1 MVTVQVFR
9 QGLVIGIDHNN
20 YNMKYILIILSLLS
34 LPCHAQQIGDKQLH
48 LMVGTSLGAWSYL
61 ASPKQEGI
69 MPVAFC
75 ITGATL
81 AGIAKEAY
89 DRSQGMTFDKKDLKY
104 TIAGGVIS
112 AVTIV
117 TVKKIIHKNRIR
129 KYKYYL
135 R

>member
-1 MVTVQVFR
+1 MR
-9 QGLVIGIDHNN
+9 N
-20 YNMKYILIILSLLS
+20 ILIILLLFSLN
-34 LPCHAQQIGDKQLH
+34 CHAQQLNDKQLH
-48 LMVGTSLGAWSYL
+48 LMMGTSFGAWSYV
-61 ASPKQEGI
+61 ACPKQNGVL
-69 MPVAFC
+69 PVAFC
-75 ITGATL
+75 LTGATL

-89 DRSQGMTFDKKDLKY
+89 DKNQGMTFDKRDLKY

-117 TVKKIIHKNRIR
+117 TVKKIIRKNRIR